1 MERDRCG
8 RRPSARARARARG
21 ERWAEGERRCGPKQ
35 PRGGAAC
42 SQRAPACHWAGEL
55 LLAIAR
61 TLSDDH
67 SGSTP
72 IVLRYAKLV
81 RCSSRF
87 GLRQAGG
94 GPLSKASSK
103 WSRTASELAARATHE
118 EEPQQPRS
126 RRRPSNGC
134 SGVEREDNLGRLYLG
149 ADTNAGAGAG
159 AGGVLG
165 GGEHGPSCTCQC
177 S

>member
-1 MERDRCG
+1 M
-8 RRPSARARARARG
+8 
-21 ERWAEGERRCGPKQ
+21 
-35 PRGGAAC
+35 
-42 SQRAPACHWAGEL
+42 
-55 LLAIAR
+55 
-61 TLSDDH
+61 
-67 SGSTP
+67 
-72 IVLRYAKLV
+72 LRYAKLV

-149 ADTNAGAGAG
+149 ADTHTRVQEPAQAGFWEGESTDLRAHVSVARAGLAAG
-159 AGGVLG
+159 FA
-165 GGEHGPSCTCQC
+165 EASAYRICAR
-177 S
+177 